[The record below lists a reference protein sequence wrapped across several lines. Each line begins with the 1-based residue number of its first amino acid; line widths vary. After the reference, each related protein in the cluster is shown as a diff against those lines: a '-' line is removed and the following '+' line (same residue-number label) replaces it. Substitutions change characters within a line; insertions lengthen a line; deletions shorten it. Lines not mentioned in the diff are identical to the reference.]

1 MKSVL
6 FAAILNTIAP
16 VIFLLAVTFGLSE
29 YHSTAQSWGYNNIFE
44 ACRIATG
51 LPQDECGELRILE
64 LARIGAFV
72 ALGFGVAVPILM
84 YIVPAILGRSR
95 ITLALFFPLA
105 LPFAMVATLLISL
118 SSIAFLGLAGHVIL
132 TWVFEIMW
140 PYFYIILGLGAL
152 FLVWVTLA
160 GFGAVF
166 SATPN
171 LAFGTVLP
179 KSAVPELNELIAET
193 AKELKVK
200 PPKNVVLGLA
210 PNFYIT
216 NAETRVMPAKKRLR
230 GRTVFLSATLCRFL
244 NREEL
249 KSIIAHELMHYKG
262 GDLTFT
268 RVFFPIYKTIQSV
281 VAQLDASEN
290 AAGIFLQLNLAPLH
304 LAFSNAER
312 RISRKRELAADAG
325 AVSVT
330 SPSALAHALSKVVV
344 FSGAWQH
351 ALHDNANA
359 LTIREIATNPA
370 EAVYGYAVYEFTKS
384 FVDDQFDHFSELRMS
399 HPTDTHPTMS
409 ERLDNIGFEL
419 SDIERS
425 YFSHYGEHD
434 GAFELREEDLNADLL
449 GAFVQ
454 ETMSNYP
461 WVTVPEE
468 EDEETANLRNVYR
481 LIYQVMTHFIRADG
495 KTLPEEVKSAEAV
508 GRENFSNF
516 NPLVFREHV
525 HGMEELVPMQKLAE
539 LAGVFLTDTGLESL
553 EAAAREII
561 ESDGDI
567 DPSEQKM
574 LDDFLNTVRSGLSA
588 AEEFRYKFMSRGEIV
603 TIEVSAQKDGE
614 GELYAAV
621 IRDEVGE
628 ENVELRNRSNGSE
641 RTDWEP
647 ITDGSQLMMMTVPN
661 SGNPYITYKGRI
673 WQAVAWD
680 DWPDPKPIG

>member
-1 MKSVL
+1 MGQSHACFEQPPIVATPQLSIPTEITCQRICSMLVSLNRGVKMRSIF
-6 FAAILNTIAP
+6 FAVVLNTLAP
-16 VIFLLAVTFGLSE
+16 VIFLLAVSFGLSE
-29 YHSTAQSWGYNNIFE
+29 YHSIAQSSGYENIFE
-44 ACRIATG
+44 ACRIAAG
-51 LPQDECGELRILE
+51 LPQDECGELHFLE
-64 LARIGAFV
+64 LARIAAIV
-72 ALGFGVAVPILM
+72 ALGFGVVVPILM
-84 YIVPAILGRSR
+84 YAVPAVLGRSR

-105 LPFAMVATLLISL
+105 LPFAMIATLLISL
-118 SSIAFLGLAGHVIL
+118 SSIAFLGLSGHVIL
-132 TWVFEIMW
+132 TWVFEIIW
-140 PYFYIILGLGAL
+140 PYFYIILGLGGL

-171 LAFGTVLP
+171 LAFGSVLP
-179 KSAVPELNELIAET
+179 KSAVPELNDLIAET

-216 NAETRVMPAKKRLR
+216 NAETQVIPAKKRLR

-312 RISRKRELAADAG
+312 RISRKRELAADTG

-330 SPSALAHALSKVVV
+330 SPKALANALSKVVV

-351 ALHDNANA
+351 ALRDNADA
-359 LTIREIATNPA
+359 LAMREISTNPA
-370 EAVYGYAVYEFTKS
+370 EAVYGYAVYEFSKS

-409 ERLDNIGFEL
+409 ERLDNIGFDM

-434 GAFELREEDLNADLL
+434 GAFELKDEDLVADLL
-449 GAFVQ
+449 GAFIH
-454 ETMSNYP
+454 ETMLNYP

-468 EDEETANLRNVYR
+468 EDEEAANLRTVYR

-508 GRENFSNF
+508 GRENFANF

-525 HGMEELVPMQKLAE
+525 HGMEELVPMPRLAE
-539 LAGVFLTDTGLESL
+539 LAGAFLTDSGLDSL
-553 EAAAREII
+553 EAAARQII
-561 ESDGDI
+561 EADGHV
-567 DPSEQKM
+567 DPSEKNM
-574 LDDFLNTVRSGLSA
+574 LDEFLIKVKDT
-588 AEEFRYKFMSRGEIV
+588 RGEAP
-603 TIEVSAQKDGE
+603 TVS
-614 GELYAAV
+614 
-621 IRDEVGE
+621 
-628 ENVELRNRSNGSE
+628 N
-641 RTDWEP
+641 
-647 ITDGSQLMMMTVPN
+647 
-661 SGNPYITYKGRI
+661 
-673 WQAVAWD
+673 
-680 DWPDPKPIG
+680 